1 LKQSSELPIP
11 LETGAISALVYPAES
26 PVASLILGHG
36 AGAGQRSPF
45 MVACATGLAARG
57 LDVITFDFAYMA
69 AKRKMPDRGP
79 LLEATYQTVIDTVR
93 GEIESARRFLF
104 IGGKSMG
111 GRIASQVAGR
121 GGFAPPPAALVFFG
135 YPLHPPNQ
143 PGKRRDAHL
152 PQVPAP
158 MLFLHG
164 TRDPFGSPDEMR
176 ELVASLGA
184 VVYMPHNFT
193 LSGVNYS
200 PDDTWRMAFALGG
213 GLKLFVH
220 PKFAIRLGAELLG
233 TLYFYGAS
241 FYAGTNGSALGVTGG
256 IPTVSGNFTIGLTL
270 AP

>member
-1 LKQSSELPIP
+1 MFNSRPAVHWLLLLLVSLTLSAATFSSAAMAQSMGERRSGLELSAF
-11 LETGAISALVYPAES
+11 TGWSVNSDPDINYGRLSIGDAQSFG
-26 PVASLILGHG
+26 ASLGIAGYGGILELKWIYFQPTVQLVDYS
-36 AGAGQRSPF
+36 ASIDNSDKF
-45 MVACATGLAARG
+45 
-57 LDVITFDFAYMA
+57 DV
-69 AKRKMPDRGP
+69 
-79 LLEATYQTVIDTVR
+79 DTHY
-93 GEIESARRFLF
+93 FL
-104 IGGKSMG
+104 IGGTKSI
-111 GRIASQVAGR
+111 RR
-121 GGFAPPPAALVFFG
+121 GIVEPFFG
-135 YPLHPPNQ
+135 
-143 PGKRRDAHL
+143 
-152 PQVPAP
+152 
-158 MLFLHG
+158 
-164 TRDPFGSPDEMR
+164 
-176 ELVASLGA
+176 ASLGA